1 MSPQSDRDERLA
13 DMRSQGFSSDADLR
27 RLADAQQALWPQAA
41 WQDPAP
47 PRPGAVPR
55 YAELHCLTAFSFL
68 RGASEP
74 AELVERAVTL
84 GYDAL
89 AITDECSLAG
99 VVRAHK
105 QLRVM
110 REAAHHAL
118 KQAASDAGL
127 PDDDIDPPPLLKL
140 LIGSEF
146 LVRDDAGT
154 PRFKL
159 VLLAQNLNGYGNLS
173 QFITQLR
180 RASPV
185 KGEYTLHWRQ
195 LAPERLADCL
205 ALLVPPRDASDA
217 ELLAP
222 AHWLLKHFTGR
233 AWIAVELLRE
243 AGDAA
248 WLQRLQQLSAD
259 TALPLVAAGDVHFHV
274 RSRKALQDVMT
285 ATRLGRPVAACG
297 FDLQPNAERHLR
309 TRQRIAQICP
319 PELLAETLNVAAR
332 CSFRL
337 DEISYQYPSEVV
349 PAGVPALQHLRN
361 LTYAGAAKRWPP
373 AGGGVPDKWKRRIE
387 HELALIEEMGYEHYF
402 LTVADIVDHARGLNI
417 LCQGRGSAANSVVC
431 YCLHITS
438 VDPDRSTLLF
448 ERFISR
454 ERNEPPDIDVDF
466 EHERREEVIQHLY
479 AKYGRDRAALTA
491 VVTCYR
497 PKSAIRDV
505 GKALGFSEAQLDVMS
520 NDHSRWAT
528 QVLPEEHRDEL
539 LQQLRAQGI
548 EADDPRLQQLITLG
562 RQLNGLPRHLSQ
574 HVGGFVLTEGPLER
588 LVPIENATMKDR
600 SVIEWDKDDID
611 ELKMMKVDVLALG
624 MLSAI
629 RRCFELVN
637 DMRGSALD
645 LTIPDDD
652 APTYD
657 MICKADT
664 VGVFQIESRA
674 QMSMLPRLQPRKY
687 YDLVVEVAIVRPGPI
702 EGGMVHPY
710 LKNRLLPPD
719 QIKYPK
725 PELRAALERTCGVPI
740 FQEQV
745 MQIAMIAAG
754 FSAGEADELRR
765 AMAAWKRPGV
775 LDKYYDKVIAGMR
788 RNGYEDDFA
797 ERIFKQIKGFQ
808 SYGFPE
814 SHAASFALLTY
825 VSAWLKCH
833 EPAAFLC
840 ALLNSQPLGFYTPS
854 QLVQD
859 ARRHDV
865 EVRPID
871 VNHSR
876 SDSTLE
882 PRPGQPQPQ
891 PQPQP
896 HPQPRSGARV
906 GTASE
911 RDCEQPA
918 VRLGLRMVSGLGA
931 EAALRIE
938 AARER
943 DGPFAHPQDLALR
956 ARLTQQDM
964 QQLAAADALTS
975 LAGHRRQQVWQA
987 SALHAMPALLQG
999 SLLPEDELALPEA
1012 AEGEEVLWDYAATG
1026 LTLRRHPLALLRPRL
1041 ARDGWLSA
1049 RQLDDLKSGRR
1060 ARACGIVTGR
1070 QKPQTAKGTLF
1081 VTLEDETG
1089 NVQVIVWPAVY
1100 EEHRNTI
1107 LGARLLAVEGE
1118 WQRGDGGV
1126 RHLLAKGFTN
1136 LNALLGRLQTESR
1149 DFR

>member
-1 MSPQSDRDERLA
+1 MTPPLSDRDERLA
-13 DMRSQGFSSDADLR
+13 LLRQQGIHSDAELR
-27 RLADAQQALWPQAA
+27 RQADGERASAAIPQRG
-41 WQDPAP
+41 DIS
-47 PRPGAVPR
+47 R
-55 YAELHCLTAFSFL
+55 YAELHCLSAFSFL

-74 AELVERAVTL
+74 AELVERAVEL
-84 GYDAL
+84 GYEAL

-105 QLRVM
+105 QLREM
-110 REAAHHAL
+110 REAALHQL
-118 KQAASDAGL
+118 KEEAKEAGL
-127 PDDDIDPPPLLKL
+127 PDDDIERPQLMQL

-146 LVRDDAGT
+146 LVRDDTGT

-159 VLLAQNLNGYGNLS
+159 VLIAQNLNGYGNLC
-173 QFITQLR
+173 QFITRLR

-195 LAPERLADCL
+195 FAPEKLADCL
-205 ALLVPPRDASDA
+205 ALLVLPREAPDA
-217 ELLAP
+217 ELAP
-222 AHWLLKHFTGR
+222 AAHWVLRHFAGR

-243 AGDAA
+243 ASDAL
-248 WLQRLQQLSAD
+248 WLQRLQALSEE
-259 TALPLVAAGDVHFHV
+259 TALPLVAAGDAHFHV

-285 ATRLGRPVAACG
+285 ATRLGRTVADCG

-309 TRQRIAQICP
+309 SRYRVSRIY
-319 PELLAETLNVAAR
+319 PEELMRETLQVAAR
-332 CSFRL
+332 CDFSL
-337 DEISYQYPSEVV
+337 NEIKYQYPSEVV
-349 PAGVPALQHLRN
+349 PAGVTAAQHLRS
-361 LTYAGAAKRWPP
+361 LTYAGAEKRWPWNEH
-373 AGGGVPDKWKRRIE
+373 GVGGVPDKWKARIE
-387 HELALIEEMGYEHYF
+387 QELALIEELGYEHYF
-402 LTVADIVDHARGLNI
+402 LTVGEVVEYARSLKI
-417 LCQGRGSAANSVVC
+417 LCQGRGSAANSIVC
-431 YCLHITS
+431 YCLHVTS

-479 AKYGRDRAALTA
+479 EKYGRDRAALTA
-491 VVTCYR
+491 VVICYR

-505 GKALGFSEAQLDVMS
+505 GKALGFTEEQLDVMS
-520 NDHSRWAT
+520 QDHSGWST
-528 QVLPEEHRDEL
+528 QVLPEEHRVEL
-539 LQQLRAQGI
+539 LQKLGLP
-548 EADDPRLQQLITLG
+548 EDDPRLQQLITLG

-624 MLSAI
+624 MLTAI
-629 RRCFELVN
+629 QKCFALVN
-637 DMRGSALD
+637 RMRGTSID
-645 LTIPDDD
+645 LTIPDNDT
-652 APTYD
+652 ATYD

-710 LKNRLLPPD
+710 LKNRALPPD

-725 PELRAALERTCGVPI
+725 EALKEALERTCGVPI

-745 MQIAMIAAG
+745 MQVAMIAAG
-754 FSAGEADELRR
+754 FTATEADGLRR

-775 LDKYYDKVIAGMR
+775 LDKYYDKVIKGMR
-788 RNGYEDDFA
+788 ERGYEDAFA
-797 ERIFKQIKGFQ
+797 EQIFSQIKGFS

-825 VSAWLKCH
+825 VSSWLKCH

-859 ARRHDV
+859 ARRHKV
-865 EVRPID
+865 EVRAID
-871 VNHSR
+871 VNHSHR
-876 SDSTLE
+876 DSTLE
-882 PRPGQPQPQ
+882 YSDGE
-891 PQPQP
+891 
-896 HPQPRSGARV
+896 H
-906 GTASE
+906 
-911 RDCEQPA
+911 QPA
-918 VRLGLRMVSGLGA
+918 VRLGLRLVSGLGD
-931 EAALRIE
+931 EAADRIE
-938 AARER
+938 KARAR
-943 DGPFAHPQDLALR
+943 DGEFAHPQDLAFR

-987 SALHAMPALLQG
+987 SALHAMPELLQG
-999 SLLPEDELALPEA
+999 SLLPEDDLALPAA
-1012 AEGEEVLWDYAATG
+1012 AEDEEVLWDYAATG

-1041 ARDGWLSA
+1041 AKQGLLSA
-1049 RQLDDLKSGRR
+1049 QQLDGVKSGRR
-1060 ARACGIVTGR
+1060 AKACGIVTGR

-1089 NVQVIVWPAVY
+1089 NVQVIVWPKVY
-1100 EEHRNTI
+1100 EEHRGTI
-1107 LGARLLAVEGE
+1107 LGARLLAVEGV
-1118 WQRGDGGV
+1118 WQRGDGDV
-1126 RHLLAKGFTN
+1126 RHLLAQGFKN
-1136 LNALLGRLQTESR
+1136 LNPLLGRLPTESR

>member
-1 MSPQSDRDERLA
+1 MSPPQSDRDERLQELRRLGFESDA
-13 DMRSQGFSSDADLR
+13 DMRRAVRAVDALQPSFEPHDR
-27 RLADAQQALWPQAA
+27 ARPTE
-41 WQDPAP
+41 PP
-47 PRPGAVPR
+47 PRELPR

-74 AELVERAVTL
+74 QELVERAVTQ
-84 GYDAL
+84 GYEAL

-105 QLRVM
+105 QLREM

-118 KQAASDAGL
+118 KVAAKEAGEPDA
-127 PDDDIDPPPLLKL
+127 DIEQPQLMKL

-159 VLLAQNLNGYGNLS
+159 VLIAQNLNGYGNLS
-173 QFITQLR
+173 QFITRLR

-195 LAPERLADCL
+195 IAPETLVDCL
-205 ALLVPPRDASDA
+205 ALLVLPREAIDA
-217 ELLAP
+217 ELAAP
-222 AHWLLKHFTGR
+222 AHWALRHFAGR
-233 AWIAVELLRE
+233 AWLAVELLRE
-243 AGDAA
+243 ASDAL
-248 WLQRLQQLSAD
+248 WLQRLQALSDD
-259 TALPLVAAGDVHFHV
+259 TALPLVATGDVHFHV

-285 ATRLGRPVAACG
+285 ATRLGRPVAECG

-309 TRQRIAQICP
+309 SRYRLSRIY
-319 PELLAETLNVAAR
+319 PEALMQETLHVAAR
-332 CSFRL
+332 CTFRL
-337 DEISYQYPSEVV
+337 DEIKYQYPSEVV
-349 PAGVPALQHLRN
+349 PAGVTAAKHLRD
-361 LTYAGAAKRWPP
+361 LTYAGACKRWPWDK
-373 AGGGVPDKWKRRIE
+373 GGVPDKWKARIE
-387 HELALIEEMGYEHYF
+387 HELTLIEELGYEHYF
-402 LTVADIVDHARGLNI
+402 LTVANIVAFARSIKI
-417 LCQGRGSAANSVVC
+417 LCQGRGSAANSIVC
-431 YCLHITS
+431 YCLHVTS

-479 AKYGRDRAALTA
+479 EKYGRNRAALTA
-491 VVTCYR
+491 VVICYR

-505 GKALGFSEAQLDVMS
+505 GKALGFSEEQLEVMS
-520 NDHSRWAT
+520 NDHSGWST
-528 QVLPEEHRDEL
+528 QVLPAEHRMAL
-539 LQQLRAQGI
+539 LQKLGLP
-548 EADDPRLQQLITLG
+548 EDDPRLQQLITLG

-574 HVGGFVLTEGPLER
+574 HVGGFVLTQDPLER
-588 LVPIENATMKDR
+588 LVPIENATMENR

-629 RRCFELVN
+629 RRCFDLVN
-637 DMRGSALD
+637 PLRGTAID

-652 APTYD
+652 KATYD

-664 VGVFQIESRA
+664 IGVFQIESRA
-674 QMSMLPRLQPRKY
+674 QMSMLPRLQPRNY
-687 YDLVVEVAIVRPGPI
+687 YDLVIEVAIVRPGPI
-702 EGGMVHPY
+702 EGGMVHPF
-710 LKNRLLPPD
+710 LKNRLLPKD

-725 PELRAALERTCGVPI
+725 EELKDALDRTCGVPI

-775 LDKYYDKVIAGMR
+775 LDKYYDKVVSGMR
-788 RNGYEDDFA
+788 KNGYEDAFA
-797 ERIFKQIKGFQ
+797 ESIFRQIKGFS

-825 VSAWLKCH
+825 VSSWLKCH

-865 EVRPID
+865 DVRSID
-871 VNHSR
+871 VNHSDK
-876 SDSTLE
+876 DSTLE
-882 PRPGQPQPQ
+882 LRPGQ
-891 PQPQP
+891 
-896 HPQPRSGARV
+896 H
-906 GTASE
+906 
-911 RDCEQPA
+911 QPA
-918 VRLGLRMVSGLGA
+918 VRLGLRLVSGLGDDAA
-931 EAALRIE
+931 ERIE
-938 AARER
+938 KARRR
-943 DGPFAHPQDLALR
+943 DGGFAHPQDLALR

-987 SALHAMPALLQG
+987 SALHAMPTLLQG
-999 SLLPEDELALPEA
+999 SLLPEDDLALPAA

-1041 ARDGWLSA
+1041 AKQGLLTA
-1049 RQLDDLKSGRR
+1049 AQLDKLKSGRR

-1089 NVQVIVWPAVY
+1089 NVQVIVWPKVY
-1100 EEHRNTI
+1100 EEHRSTI
-1107 LGARLLAVEGE
+1107 LGARLLAVDGV
-1118 WQRGDGGV
+1118 WQRGDGDV
-1126 RHLLAKGFTN
+1126 RHLLAQGFEN
-1136 LNALLGRLQTESR
+1136 LNPLLGRLPTESR

>member
-1 MSPQSDRDERLA
+1 MSARARPADGPPPEPRD
-13 DMRSQGFSSDADLR
+13 
-27 RLADAQQALWPQAA
+27 AA
-41 WQDPAP
+41 
-47 PRPGAVPR
+47 RTGELPR

-74 AELVERAVTL
+74 QELVERAIAQ
-84 GYDAL
+84 GYEAL

-105 QLRVM
+105 QLREM
-110 REAAHHAL
+110 REAA
-118 KQAASDAGL
+118 QAEGAEPVTL
-127 PDDDIDPPPLLKL
+127 QL

-146 LVRDDAGT
+146 LVRDDAGQ

-159 VLLAQNLNGYGNLS
+159 VLIAQNLNGYGNLS
-173 QFITQLR
+173 QLITRLR

-195 LAPERLADCL
+195 LAPETLADCL
-205 ALLVPPRDASDA
+205 ALLVLPREASDA

-222 AHWLLKHFTGR
+222 AQWALQHFTGR
-233 AWIAVELLRE
+233 AWLAVELLRE

-248 WLQRLQQLSAD
+248 WLQRLQALSDA

-285 ATRLGRPVAACG
+285 ATRLGRTVADCG

-309 TRQRIAQICP
+309 SRYRLSRIYP
-319 PELLAETLNVAAR
+319 PELMGQALQVAAR
-332 CSFRL
+332 CSFSL
-337 DEISYQYPSEVV
+337 NEISYRYPSEVV
-349 PAGVPALQHLRN
+349 PPGRTPRQHLRE
-361 LTYAGAAKRWPP
+361 LTYAGAEKRWPWGP
-373 AGGGVPDKWKRRIE
+373 DGVGGVPDEWKHRIE
-387 HELALIEEMGYEHYF
+387 HELALIEELGYEHYF
-402 LTVADIVDHARGLNI
+402 LTVADIVQFARDRLI
-417 LCQGRGSAANSVVC
+417 LCQGRGSAANSIVC
-431 YCLHITS
+431 YCLHVTS
-438 VDPDRSTLLF
+438 VDPGRSTLLF

-466 EHERREEVIQHLY
+466 EHERREEVIQYLY
-479 AKYGRDRAALTA
+479 EKYGRDRAALTA
-491 VVTCYR
+491 VVICYR

-505 GKALGFSEAQLDVMS
+505 GKALGFSEAQLEVMS
-520 NDHSRWAT
+520 SDHSGWST
-528 QVLPEEHRDEL
+528 QVLPEEHRAAL
-539 LQQLRAQGI
+539 LQKLGLPD
-548 EADDPRLQQLITLG
+548 DDPRLQQLITLA

-588 LVPIENATMKDR
+588 LVPIENATMENR

-629 RRCFELVN
+629 RRCFDLVN
-637 DMRGSALD
+637 RLRGTAID
-645 LTIPDDD
+645 LTIPDNDE
-652 APTYD
+652 ATYD

-674 QMSMLPRLQPRKY
+674 QMSMLPRLKPRCY
-687 YDLVVEVAIVRPGPI
+687 YDLVIEVAIVRPGPI

-710 LKNRLLPPD
+710 LKNRLLPAD
-719 QIKYPK
+719 QIEYPK
-725 PELRAALERTCGVPI
+725 DELKKALERTCGVPI

-775 LDKYYDKVIAGMR
+775 LDKYYDKVVSGMR
-788 RNGYEDDFA
+788 RNGYEDAFA
-797 ERIFKQIKGFQ
+797 ESIFRQIKGFS

-825 VSAWLKCH
+825 VSSWLKCH

-859 ARRHDV
+859 ARRHHV
-865 EVRPID
+865 EVRPVD
-871 VNHSR
+871 VNHSDR
-876 SDSTLE
+876 DSTLE
-882 PRPGQPQPQ
+882 LRPG
-891 PQPQP
+891 
-896 HPQPRSGARV
+896 
-906 GTASE
+906 E
-911 RDCEQPA
+911 RQPA
-918 VRLGLRMVSGLGA
+918 VRLGLRLASGLGD

-938 AARER
+938 HARQQGGR
-943 DGPFAHPQDLALR
+943 FLHPQDLAYR
-956 ARLTQQDM
+956 AGLSQQDM
-964 QQLAAADALTS
+964 QLLAAADALTS

-987 SALHAMPALLQG
+987 SALHAMPQLLQG
-999 SLLPEDELALPEA
+999 SLLPEDDLELPAA

-1041 ARDGWLSA
+1041 AKQGLLSA
-1049 RQLDDLKSGRR
+1049 RQLDTVKAGRH
-1060 ARACGIVTGR
+1060 AKACGIVTGR

-1089 NVQVIVWPAVY
+1089 NVQVIVWPKVY
-1100 EEHRNTI
+1100 EEHRSTI
-1107 LGARLLAVEGE
+1107 LGARLLAVEGV
-1118 WQRGDGGV
+1118 WQRGDGDV
-1126 RHLLAKGFTN
+1126 RHLLARGFRN
-1136 LNALLGRLQTESR
+1136 LSPLLGRLQTESR

>member
-1 MSPQSDRDERLA
+1 MTPPMSDRDERLA
-13 DMRSQGFSSDADLR
+13 MLREQGIASEADLR
-27 RLADAQQALWPQAA
+27 RAADGWQRAQ
-41 WQDPAP
+41 
-47 PRPGAVPR
+47 PGSRTDVPR
-55 YAELHCLTAFSFL
+55 YAELHCLSAFSFL

-74 AELVERAVTL
+74 AELVERACDL
-84 GYDAL
+84 GYEAL

-105 QLRVM
+105 QLREM

-118 KQAASDAGL
+118 KEVAREAGQTE
-127 PDDDIDPPPLLKL
+127 DDIAQPQLMQL

-146 LVRDDAGT
+146 LVRDDTGT

-173 QFITQLR
+173 QFITRLR

-195 LAPERLADCL
+195 ISPEKLSDCL
-205 ALLVPPRDASDA
+205 ALLVLPREAPDA
-217 ELLAP
+217 ELAP
-222 AHWLLKHFTGR
+222 AAHWVLRHFAGR

-243 AGDAA
+243 ASDAL
-248 WLQRLQQLSAD
+248 WLQRLQALSEE

-285 ATRLGRPVAACG
+285 ATCLGRTVAECG

-309 TRQRIAQICP
+309 SRYRISQIYP
-319 PELLAETLNVAAR
+319 QALMRETTQVAAR
-332 CSFRL
+332 CTFSL
-337 DEISYQYPSEVV
+337 NEISYRYPSEVV
-349 PAGVPALQHLRN
+349 PAGRTPRQHLRD
-361 LTYAGAAKRWPP
+361 LTYAGAYKRWPE
-373 AGGGVPDKWKRRIE
+373 AKGGVPDKFKRRIE
-387 HELALIEEMGYEHYF
+387 DELELIEELAYEHYF
-402 LTVADIVDHARGLNI
+402 LTVADVVDFARSIGI

-431 YCLHITS
+431 YCLHVTS

-479 AKYGRDRAALTA
+479 KKYGRDRAALTA
-491 VVTCYR
+491 VVICYR

-505 GKALGFSEAQLDVMS
+505 GKALGFSEAQLEVMS
-520 NDHSRWAT
+520 NDHSGWST
-528 QVLPEEHRDEL
+528 QVLPEEHRIEL
-539 LQQLRAQGI
+539 LQQLGLPD
-548 EADDPRLQQLITLG
+548 DDPRLQQLITLG

-574 HVGGFVLTEGPLER
+574 HVGGFVLTQGSLER

-629 RRCFELVN
+629 RRCFDLVN
-637 DMRGSALD
+637 PMRGTAID
-645 LTIPDDD
+645 LTIPDNDT
-652 APTYD
+652 ATYD

-664 VGVFQIESRA
+664 IGVFQIESRA
-674 QMSMLPRLQPRKY
+674 QMSMLPRLKPRDY

-710 LKNRLLPPD
+710 LKNRALPAD
-719 QIKYPK
+719 QVEYPS
-725 PELRAALERTCGVPI
+725 EALKEALWRTRGVPI

-745 MQIAMIAAG
+745 MQVAMIAAG
-754 FSAGEADELRR
+754 FSAGEADQLRR

-775 LDKYYDKVIAGMR
+775 LEKYYDKVVKGMR
-788 RNGYEDDFA
+788 ERGYEDAFA
-797 ERIFKQIKGFQ
+797 ERIFSQIKGFS

-825 VSAWLKCH
+825 VSSWLKCH

-854 QLVQD
+854 QLIQD
-859 ARRHDV
+859 ARRHEV
-865 EVRPID
+865 EVRAID
-871 VNHSR
+871 VNHSNK
-876 SDSTLE
+876 DSTLE
-882 PRPGQPQPQ
+882 PRPGE
-891 PQPQP
+891 
-896 HPQPRSGARV
+896 H
-906 GTASE
+906 
-911 RDCEQPA
+911 QPA
-918 VRLGLRMVSGLGA
+918 VRLGLRLVGGLGD
-931 EAALRIE
+931 EAAERIE
-938 AARER
+938 QARAR
-943 DGPFAHPQDLALR
+943 DGEFAHPQDLAFR

-987 SALHAMPALLQG
+987 SALHAMPELLQG
-999 SLLPEDELALPEA
+999 SLLPEDDLELPAA

-1041 ARDGWLSA
+1041 SKQGLLSA
-1049 RQLDDLKSGRR
+1049 QQLDAVKSGRR
-1060 ARACGIVTGR
+1060 AKACGIVTGR

-1089 NVQVIVWPAVY
+1089 NVQVIVWPKVY

-1107 LGARLLAVEGE
+1107 LGARLLAVEGV
-1118 WQRGDGGV
+1118 WQRGDGDV
-1126 RHLLAKGFTN
+1126 RHLLAQGFTN
-1136 LNALLGRLQTESR
+1136 LNPLLGRLPTESR
-1149 DFR
+1149 DFK

>member
-1 MSPQSDRDERLA
+1 MSPPQSDRDEHLYELRRLGFASDA
-13 DMRSQGFSSDADLR
+13 DMRR
-27 RLADAQQALWPQAA
+27 VADAQAFDASAA
-41 WQDPAP
+41 PRPPARPGEPP
-47 PRPGAVPR
+47 PRELPR

-74 AELVERAVTL
+74 AELVERAVTQ
-84 GYDAL
+84 GYEAL

-105 QLRVM
+105 QLREM

-118 KQAASDAGL
+118 KETANEAGEPVDTIEQPQL
-127 PDDDIDPPPLLKL
+127 MKL

-146 LVRDDAGT
+146 LVRDDTGT

-159 VLLAQNLNGYGNLS
+159 VLIAQNLNGYGNLS
-173 QFITQLR
+173 QFITRLR

-185 KGEYTLHWRQ
+185 KGEYTLYFRQ
-195 LAPERLADCL
+195 LAPEKLADCL
-205 ALLVPPRDASDA
+205 ALLVLPREASDA
-217 ELLAP
+217 ELMTP
-222 AHWLLKHFTGR
+222 AHWVLRHFAGR
-233 AWIAVELLRE
+233 AWLAVELLRE
-243 AGDAA
+243 ASDAL
-248 WLQRLQQLSAD
+248 WLQRLQALSDA

-285 ATRLGRPVAACG
+285 ATRLGRTVADCG

-309 TRQRIAQICP
+309 SRTRLAQLCP
-319 PELLAETLNVAAR
+319 SALMAETLHVAAR
-332 CSFRL
+332 CTFSLNQIR
-337 DEISYQYPSEVV
+337 YQYPSEVV
-349 PAGVPALQHLRN
+349 PAGVTPRQHLRH
-361 LTYAGAAKRWPP
+361 LTDEGARKRWPQ
-373 AGGGVPDKWKRRIE
+373 GTPDKWRARIE
-387 HELALIEEMGYEHYF
+387 HELALIEDLGYEHYF
-402 LTVADIVDHARGLNI
+402 LTVADVVAFARGIGI
-417 LCQGRGSAANSVVC
+417 LCQGRGSAANSIVC
-431 YCLHITS
+431 YCLHVTS

-479 AKYGRDRAALTA
+479 DKYGRDRAALTA
-491 VVTCYR
+491 VVICYR

-505 GKALGFSEAQLDVMS
+505 GKALGFSEAQLEIMS
-520 NDHSRWAT
+520 KDHSGWPG
-528 QVLPEEHRDEL
+528 QVLPEDHRVAL
-539 LQQLRAQGI
+539 LQQLGLLGLH
-548 EADDPRLQQLITLG
+548 EDDPRLQQLITLA

-574 HVGGFVLTEGPLER
+574 HVGGFVLTAGVLER
-588 LVPIENATMKDR
+588 LVPIENASMKDR

-611 ELKMMKVDVLALG
+611 ELKLMKVDVLALG
-624 MLSAI
+624 MLTAI
-629 RRCFELVN
+629 KKCFDLVN
-637 DMRGSALD
+637 PLRGTAID
-645 LTIPDDD
+645 LTIPDNDT
-652 APTYD
+652 ATYD

-674 QMSMLPRLQPRKY
+674 QMSMLPRLQPRTY

-710 LKNRLLPPD
+710 LKNRALPED
-719 QIKYPK
+719 QVEYPS
-725 PELRAALERTCGVPI
+725 EALKEALWRTRGVPI

-745 MQIAMIAAG
+745 MQVAMIAAG

-775 LDKYYDKVIAGMR
+775 LEKYYDKVVDGMR
-788 RNGYEDDFA
+788 ARGYTDDFA
-797 ERIFKQIKGFQ
+797 KRIFDQIKGFS

-825 VSAWLKCH
+825 VSSWLKCH

-859 ARRHDV
+859 ARRHQV

-876 SDSTLE
+876 HDSTLE
-882 PRPGQPQPQ
+882 L
-891 PQPQP
+891 
-896 HPQPRSGARV
+896 
-906 GTASE
+906 
-911 RDCEQPA
+911 RDGEHQPA
-918 VRLGLRMVSGLGA
+918 VRLGLRLVSGLGK
-931 EAALRIE
+931 EAALRI
-938 AARER
+938 AAAHVQS
-943 DGPFAHPQDLALR
+943 PFIHPQDLAHR
-956 ARLTQQDM
+956 AHLTQADM
-964 QQLAAADALTS
+964 QHLAAADALTS

-987 SALHAMPALLQG
+987 SALHSMPALLQG

-1041 ARDGWLSA
+1041 SRQGLLSA
-1049 RQLDDLKSGRR
+1049 KQLDAIKSGRR
-1060 ARACGIVTGR
+1060 AKACGIVTGR

-1089 NVQVIVWPAVY
+1089 NVQVIVWPQVY
-1100 EEHRNTI
+1100 EEHRSTI
-1107 LGARLLAVEGE
+1107 LGARLLAVEGV
-1118 WQRGDGGV
+1118 WQRGDGDV
-1126 RHLLAKGFTN
+1126 RHLLAQGFRN
-1136 LNALLGRLQTESR
+1136 LNPWLGRLPTESR

>member
-1 MSPQSDRDERLA
+1 MSPPQSDRDEHLHELRQL
-13 DMRSQGFSSDADLR
+13 GFSSDAER
-27 RLADAQQALWPQAA
+27 RRVADARAPGASPA
-41 WQDPAP
+41 SAPRGPARPGDPAP
-47 PRPGAVPR
+47 RELPR

-74 AELVERAVTL
+74 AELVERAVTQ
-84 GYDAL
+84 GYEAL

-105 QLRVM
+105 QLREM
-110 REAAHHAL
+110 REAAHHTL
-118 KQAASDAGL
+118 KEAAEEAGH
-127 PDDDIDPPPLLKL
+127 PADDIEQPQLLQL

-159 VLLAQNLNGYGNLS
+159 VLIAQNLNGYGNLS
-173 QFITQLR
+173 QFITRLR

-195 LAPERLADCL
+195 IAPETLADCL
-205 ALLVPPRDASDA
+205 ALLVLPREAGDA
-217 ELLAP
+217 ELAAP
-222 AHWLLKHFTGR
+222 AHWALRHFAGR
-233 AWIAVELLRE
+233 AWLAVELLRE
-243 AGDAA
+243 AGDAL
-248 WLQRLQQLSAD
+248 WLQRLQALSDA

-285 ATRLGRPVAACG
+285 ATRLGRTVADCG

-309 TRQRIAQICP
+309 SRYRISQLCTAA
-319 PELLAETLNVAAR
+319 LMAETLNVAAR
-332 CSFRL
+332 CTFRL

-349 PAGVPALQHLRN
+349 PAGVTAARHLRD
-361 LTYAGAAKRWPP
+361 LTYAGAEKRWPWDEH
-373 AGGGVPDKWKRRIE
+373 GVGGVPDKWKHRIE
-387 HELALIEEMGYEHYF
+387 HELALIEELGYEHYF
-402 LTVADIVDHARGLNI
+402 LTVADVVDFARSIKI
-417 LCQGRGSAANSVVC
+417 LCQGRGSAANSIVC
-431 YCLHITS
+431 YCLHVTS

-479 AKYGRDRAALTA
+479 EKYGRERAALTA
-491 VVTCYR
+491 VVICYR
-497 PKSAIRDV
+497 PKSAVRDV
-505 GKALGFSEAQLDVMS
+505 GKALGFSEEQLLILS
-520 NDHSRWAT
+520 KDHSGWPG
-528 QVLPEEHRDEL
+528 QVLPEDHRAAL
-539 LQQLRAQGI
+539 LQQLGLLGLK
-548 EADDPRLQQLITLG
+548 EDDPRLQQLITLG

-574 HVGGFVLTEGPLER
+574 HVGGFVLTQGLLER

-629 RRCFELVN
+629 RRCFDLVN
-637 DMRGSALD
+637 PLRGWAID
-645 LTIPDDD
+645 LTIPDNDT
-652 APTYD
+652 ATYD

-664 VGVFQIESRA
+664 IGVFQIESRA
-674 QMSMLPRLQPRKY
+674 QMSMLPRLRPRTY

-710 LKNRLLPPD
+710 LKNRALPED
-719 QIKYPK
+719 QVEYPS
-725 PELRAALERTCGVPI
+725 EALKEALWRTRGVPI

-745 MQIAMIAAG
+745 MQVAMIAAG

-775 LDKYYDKVIAGMR
+775 LEKYYDKVVDGMR
-788 RNGYEDDFA
+788 ERGYTDDFA
-797 ERIFKQIKGFQ
+797 KRIFDQIKGFS

-825 VSAWLKCH
+825 VSSWLKCH

-859 ARRHDV
+859 ARRHHV
-865 EVRPID
+865 EVRAID
-871 VNHSR
+871 VNHSGH
-876 SDSTLE
+876 DSALE
-882 PRPGQPQPQ
+882 LRPGQ
-891 PQPQP
+891 
-896 HPQPRSGARV
+896 HH
-906 GTASE
+906 
-911 RDCEQPA
+911 PA
-918 VRLGLRMVSGLGA
+918 VRLGLRLVSGLGQ
-931 EAALRIE
+931 EAAERIE
-938 AARER
+938 TARAG
-943 DGPFAHPQDLALR
+943 DGAFAHPQDLAFR

-964 QQLAAADALTS
+964 QHLAAADALTS

-987 SALHAMPALLQG
+987 SALHAMPVLLQG
-999 SLLPEDELALPEA
+999 SLLPEDDLELPAA

-1041 ARDGWLSA
+1041 AKQGLLSA
-1049 RQLDDLKSGRR
+1049 KQLDGVRSGRC
-1060 ARACGIVTGR
+1060 AKACGIVTGR

-1089 NVQVIVWPAVY
+1089 NVQVIVWPQVY
-1100 EEHRNTI
+1100 EEHRSTI
-1107 LGARLLAVEGE
+1107 LGARLLAVEGV
-1118 WQRGDGGV
+1118 WQRGDGDV
-1126 RHLLAKGFTN
+1126 RHLLARGFTN
-1136 LNALLGRLQTESR
+1136 LNPLLGRLPTESR

>member
-1 MSPQSDRDERLA
+1 MTLA
-13 DMRSQGFSSDADLR
+13 DSQA
-27 RLADAQQALWPQAA
+27 
-41 WQDPAP
+41 
-47 PRPGAVPR
+47 
-55 YAELHCLTAFSFL
+55 YAELHCLSAFSFL

-74 AELVERAVTL
+74 QELVERAVQM
-84 GYDAL
+84 GYTAL
-89 AITDECSLAG
+89 ALTDECSLAG

-105 QLRVM
+105 QLREM
-110 REAAHHAL
+110 REAA
-118 KQAASDAGL
+118 AAEGG
-127 PDDDIDPPPLLKL
+127 DPVTLKL

-159 VLLAQNLNGYGNLS
+159 VLIAQNLNGYGNLA
-173 QFITQLR
+173 QFITRLR

-185 KGEYTLHWRQ
+185 KGEYTLHFRQ
-195 LAPERLADCL
+195 IAPELLADCL
-205 ALLVPPRDASDA
+205 ALLVLPREAPDA
-217 ELLAP
+217 ELLGP
-222 AHWLLKHFTGR
+222 AQWALQHFTGR
-233 AWIAVELLRE
+233 AWLAVELLRE
-243 AGDAA
+243 ASDAL
-248 WLQRLQQLSAD
+248 WLQRLQTLSEA

-285 ATRLGRPVAACG
+285 ATRLGRTVADCG

-309 TRQRIAQICP
+309 SRYRLSRLVP
-319 PELLAETLNVAAR
+319 PELMAETLHVAAR
-332 CSFRL
+332 CDFSL
-337 DEISYQYPSEVV
+337 DEIRYCYPSEVV
-349 PAGVPALQHLRN
+349 PPGLTAAQHLRQ
-361 LTYAGAAKRWPP
+361 LTEAGAARRWPQGLTP
-373 AGGGVPDKWKRRIE
+373 ELRARIE
-387 HELALIEEMGYEHYF
+387 HELALIEDLGYEHYF
-402 LTVADIVDHARGLNI
+402 LTVADVVAFARSQAI

-431 YCLHITS
+431 YCLGVTS
-438 VDPDRSTLLF
+438 VNPEESTLLF

-479 AKYGRDRAALTA
+479 QKYGRDRAALTA
-491 VVTCYR
+491 VVICYR

-505 GKALGFSEAQLDVMS
+505 GKALGFSEAQIDLMS
-520 NDHSRWAT
+520 NDHSGWST
-528 QVLPEEHRDEL
+528 QVLPEEHRAEL
-539 LQQLRAQGI
+539 LQKLGLP
-548 EADDPRLQQLITLG
+548 EDDPRLLQLIALG

-588 LVPIENATMKDR
+588 LVPIENATMENR

-629 RRCFELVN
+629 RRCIDLVN
-637 DMRGSALD
+637 ALRGERWELA
-645 LTIPDDD
+645 TIPRECTR
-652 APTYD
+652 TYD
-657 MICKADT
+657 MICRADT

-674 QMSMLPRLQPRKY
+674 QMSMLPRLKPRCY
-687 YDLVVEVAIVRPGPI
+687 YDLVIEVAIVRPGPI

-710 LKNRLLPPD
+710 LKNRALPLDEVP
-719 QIKYPK
+719 YPSEALK
-725 PELRAALERTCGVPI
+725 AALWRTRGVPI

-745 MQIAMIAAG
+745 MQVAMIAAG
-754 FSAGEADELRR
+754 FSAGEADQLRR

-775 LDKYYDKVIAGMR
+775 LEKYYDKVVQGMR
-788 RNGYEDDFA
+788 ERGYTEDFA
-797 ERIFKQIKGFQ
+797 ESIFKQIKGFS

-825 VSAWLKCH
+825 ISCWLKCH

-859 ARRHDV
+859 ARRHHIDV
-865 EVRPID
+865 HPID
-871 VNHSR
+871 VNHSDK
-876 SDSTLE
+876 DSTLE
-882 PRPGQPQPQ
+882 PCALP
-891 PQPQP
+891 
-896 HPQPRSGARV
+896 A
-906 GTASE
+906 TASGE
-911 RDCEQPA
+911 RPQPA
-918 VRLGLRMVSGLGA
+918 VRLGLRLVSGLGD

-938 AARER
+938 RSR
-943 DGPFAHPQDLALR
+943 RTHGPFAHPQDLAHR
-956 ARLTQQDM
+956 ARLSQQDM

-987 SALHAMPALLQG
+987 SALHAVPELLQG
-999 SLLPEDELALPEA
+999 SLLPEDDLELPAA

-1041 ARDGWLSA
+1041 GKQGLLSA
-1049 RQLDDLKSGRR
+1049 RQLDAVKAGRY
-1060 ARACGIVTGR
+1060 AKACGIVTGR

-1089 NVQVIVWPAVY
+1089 NVQVIVWPQVY
-1100 EEHRNTI
+1100 EEHRSTI
-1107 LGARLLAVEGE
+1107 LGARLLAVEGI
-1118 WQRGDGGV
+1118 WQRGDGDV
-1126 RHLLAKGFTN
+1126 RHLLARGFKN
-1136 LNALLGRLQTESR
+1136 LNPLLGRLPTESR

>member
-1 MSPQSDRDERLA
+1 MSLGD
-13 DMRSQGFSSDADLR
+13 SQA
-27 RLADAQQALWPQAA
+27 
-41 WQDPAP
+41 
-47 PRPGAVPR
+47 
-55 YAELHCLTAFSFL
+55 YAELHCLSAFSFL

-74 AELVERAVTL
+74 QELVERAVQM
-84 GYDAL
+84 GYAAL
-89 AITDECSLAG
+89 ALTDECSLAG

-105 QLRVM
+105 QLREM
-110 REAAHHAL
+110 REAA
-118 KQAASDAGL
+118 AAEGV
-127 PDDDIDPPPLLKL
+127 DPVTMQL

-146 LVRDDAGT
+146 LVRDDAGA

-173 QFITQLR
+173 QFITRLR

-195 LAPERLADCL
+195 LAPERLTDCL
-205 ALLVPPRDASDA
+205 ALLVLPREAPDA

-222 AHWLLKHFTGR
+222 AQWALQHFTGR
-233 AWIAVELLRE
+233 AWLAVELLRE
-243 AGDAA
+243 ASDAL
-248 WLQRLQQLSAD
+248 WLQRLQALSEA

-285 ATRLGRPVAACG
+285 ATRLGRTVADCG

-309 TRQRIAQICP
+309 SRYRLSRVYP
-319 PELLAETLNVAAR
+319 PALLAETLHVAAR
-332 CSFRL
+332 CQFSL
-337 DEISYQYPSEVV
+337 DEIRYRYPSEVV
-349 PAGVPALQHLRN
+349 PPGLSASQHLRQ
-361 LTYAGAAKRWPP
+361 LTEAGAARRWPQGLTP
-373 AGGGVPDKWKRRIE
+373 ELRARIE
-387 HELALIEEMGYEHYF
+387 HELTLIEELGYEHYF
-402 LTVADIVDHARGLNI
+402 LTVADVVAFARSKLI

-431 YCLHITS
+431 YCLGVTS
-438 VDPDRSTLLF
+438 VNPEESTLLF

-479 AKYGRDRAALTA
+479 QKYGRDRAALTA
-491 VVTCYR
+491 VVICYR

-505 GKALGFSEAQLDVMS
+505 GKALGFSEAQLEVMS
-520 NDHSRWAT
+520 NDHSGWST
-528 QVLPEEHRDEL
+528 QVLPEEHRAAL
-539 LQQLRAQGI
+539 LDQLGLP
-548 EADDPRLQQLITLG
+548 ADDPRLLQLITLA

-588 LVPIENATMKDR
+588 LVPIENATMENR

-611 ELKMMKVDVLALG
+611 ELQMMKVDVLALG

-629 RRCFELVN
+629 RRCIDLVN
-637 DMRGSALD
+637 TLRGEHWELA
-645 LTIPDDD
+645 TIPRECSR
-652 APTYD
+652 TYD
-657 MICKADT
+657 MICRADT

-674 QMSMLPRLQPRKY
+674 QMSMLPRLKPRCY
-687 YDLVVEVAIVRPGPI
+687 YDLVIEVAIVRPGPI

-710 LKNRLLPPD
+710 LKNRALPEHEVP
-719 QIKYPK
+719 YPSEALK
-725 PELRAALERTCGVPI
+725 AALWRTRGVPI

-745 MQIAMIAAG
+745 MQVAMIAAG
-754 FSAGEADELRR
+754 FSAGEADQLRR

-775 LDKYYDKVIAGMR
+775 LEKYYDKVVQGMR
-788 RNGYEDDFA
+788 ERGYTDDFA
-797 ERIFKQIKGFQ
+797 ESIFKQIKGFS

-825 VSAWLKCH
+825 ISCWLKCH

-859 ARRHDV
+859 ARRHHI

-871 VNHSR
+871 VNHSDR
-876 SDSTLE
+876 DSTLE
-882 PRPGQPQPQ
+882 PDMLPVDARGERP
-891 PQPQP
+891 
-896 HPQPRSGARV
+896 
-906 GTASE
+906 
-911 RDCEQPA
+911 QPA
-918 VRLGLRMVSGLGA
+918 VRLGLRLVSGLGD

-938 AARER
+938 HARREQ
-943 DGPFAHPQDLALR
+943 GPFAHPQDLAHR

-987 SALHAMPALLQG
+987 SALHALPQLLQG
-999 SLLPEDELALPEA
+999 SLLPEDDLALPSA

-1026 LTLRRHPLALLRPRL
+1026 LTLRRHPLALLRPQL
-1041 ARDGWLSA
+1041 AKQGLLSA
-1049 RQLDDLKSGRR
+1049 RQLDAVKAGRY
-1060 ARACGIVTGR
+1060 AKACGIVTGR

-1089 NVQVIVWPAVY
+1089 NVQVIVWPKVY
-1100 EEHRNTI
+1100 EEHRSTI
-1107 LGARLLAVEGE
+1107 LGARLLAVEGL
-1118 WQRGDGGV
+1118 WQRGDGDV
-1126 RHLLAKGFTN
+1126 RHLLARGFKN
-1136 LNALLGRLQTESR
+1136 LNPLLGRLQTESR

>member
-1 MSPQSDRDERLA
+1 MRPALPGPRDER
-13 DMRSQGFSSDADLR
+13 
-27 RLADAQQALWPQAA
+27 PAA
-41 WQDPAP
+41 PS
-47 PRPGAVPR
+47 RPGIPPGAEGQG
-55 YAELHCLTAFSFL
+55 YAELHCLSAFSFL

-74 AELVERAVTL
+74 QELVERAVQM
-84 GYDAL
+84 GYAAL
-89 AITDECSLAG
+89 ALTDECSLAG

-105 QLRVM
+105 QLREM
-110 REAAHHAL
+110 REAA
-118 KQAASDAGL
+118 AAEGG
-127 PDDDIDPPPLLKL
+127 DPVTLQL

-159 VLLAQNLNGYGNLS
+159 VLIAQNLHGYGNLS
-173 QFITQLR
+173 QFITRLR

-185 KGEYTLHWRQ
+185 KGEYTLYFRQ
-195 LAPERLADCL
+195 LAPELLTDCL
-205 ALLVPPRDASDA
+205 ALLVLPREAPDA

-222 AHWLLKHFTGR
+222 AQWALQHFTGR
-233 AWIAVELLRE
+233 AWLAVELLRE
-243 AGDAA
+243 ASDAL
-248 WLQRLQQLSAD
+248 WLQRLQALSEA

-285 ATRLGRPVAACG
+285 ATRLGRTVAECG

-309 TRQRIAQICP
+309 SRYRLSRVYP
-319 PELLAETLNVAAR
+319 PELMAETLHVAAR
-332 CSFRL
+332 CHFSL
-337 DEISYQYPSEVV
+337 DEIRYCYPSEVV
-349 PAGVPALQHLRN
+349 PAGLTAAQHLRQ
-361 LTYAGAAKRWPP
+361 LTEAGMARRWPQGLTP
-373 AGGGVPDKWKRRIE
+373 ELRARIE
-387 HELALIEEMGYEHYF
+387 HELALIEELGYEHYF
-402 LTVADIVDHARGLNI
+402 LTVADVVAFARSQDI

-431 YCLHITS
+431 YCLGVTS
-438 VDPDRSTLLF
+438 VNPEESTLLF

-479 AKYGRDRAALTA
+479 QKYGRDRAALTA
-491 VVTCYR
+491 VVICYR

-505 GKALGFSEAQLDVMS
+505 GKALGFSEAQLEVMS
-520 NDHSRWAT
+520 SDHSGWST
-528 QVLPEEHRDEL
+528 QVLPEEHRAAL
-539 LQQLRAQGI
+539 LAQLGLA
-548 EADDPRLQQLITLG
+548 EDDPRLLQLIALG

-588 LVPIENATMKDR
+588 LVPIENATMENR

-629 RRCFELVN
+629 RRCIDLVN
-637 DMRGSALD
+637 TLRGERWELA
-645 LTIPDDD
+645 TIPRECTQ
-652 APTYD
+652 TYD
-657 MICKADT
+657 MICRADT

-674 QMSMLPRLQPRKY
+674 QMSMLPRLKPRCY
-687 YDLVVEVAIVRPGPI
+687 YDLVIEVAIVRPGPI

-710 LKNRLLPPD
+710 LKNRALPENEVP
-719 QIKYPK
+719 YPSEALK
-725 PELRAALERTCGVPI
+725 AALWRTRGVPI

-745 MQIAMIAAG
+745 MQVAMIAAG
-754 FSAGEADELRR
+754 FSAGEADQLRR

-775 LDKYYDKVIAGMR
+775 LEKYYDKVVQGMR
-788 RNGYEDDFA
+788 ERGYTDDFA
-797 ERIFKQIKGFQ
+797 ESIFKQIKGFS

-825 VSAWLKCH
+825 ISCWLKCH

-859 ARRHDV
+859 ARRHRI
-865 EVRPID
+865 EVRAID
-871 VNHSR
+871 VNHSDK
-876 SDSTLE
+876 DSTLE
-882 PRPGQPQPQ
+882 PDASPLGTHGERP
-891 PQPQP
+891 
-896 HPQPRSGARV
+896 
-906 GTASE
+906 
-911 RDCEQPA
+911 QPA
-918 VRLGLRMVSGLGA
+918 VRLGLRLVSGLGD

-938 AARER
+938 RSRRAH
-943 DGPFAHPQDLALR
+943 GPFAHPQDLAHR
-956 ARLTQQDM
+956 AHLTQQDM

-987 SALHAMPALLQG
+987 SALHALPQLLQG
-999 SLLPEDELALPEA
+999 SLLPEDDLALPSA

-1026 LTLRRHPLALLRPRL
+1026 LTLRRHPLALLRPKL
-1041 ARDGWLSA
+1041 AKQGLLTA
-1049 RQLDDLKSGRR
+1049 RQLDAVKAGRY
-1060 ARACGIVTGR
+1060 AKACGIVTGR

-1089 NVQVIVWPAVY
+1089 NVQVIVWPKVY

-1107 LGARLLAVEGE
+1107 LGARLLAVEGI
-1118 WQRGDGGV
+1118 WQRGDGDV
-1126 RHLLAKGFTN
+1126 RHLLARGFRN
-1136 LNALLGRLQTESR
+1136 LNPLLGRLQTESR

>member
-1 MSPQSDRDERLA
+1 MT
-13 DMRSQGFSSDADLR
+13 
-27 RLADAQQALWPQAA
+27 
-41 WQDPAP
+41 P
-47 PRPGAVPR
+47 PLPR
-55 YAELHCLTAFSFL
+55 YAELHCLSAFSFL

-74 AELVERAVTL
+74 ADLVDRAVTL
-84 GYDAL
+84 GYEAL

-99 VVRAHK
+99 VVRAHA
-105 QLRVM
+105 QLRRL
-110 REAAHHAL
+110 READPD
-118 KQAASDAGL
+118 AA
-127 PDDDIDPPPLLKL
+127 PTRL

-146 LVRDDAGT
+146 LVRDDAGQA
-154 PRFKL
+154 RFKL
-159 VLLAQNLNGYGNLS
+159 VLIAQNLEGYGNLC
-173 QFITQLR
+173 QFITRLR
-180 RASPV
+180 RASPI
-185 KGEYTLHWRQ
+185 KGQYMLHWRQ
-195 LAPERLADCL
+195 IAPEQLADCL
-205 ALLVPPRDASDA
+205 ALLVLPREASEA
-217 ELLAP
+217 ELATP
-222 AHWLLKHFTGR
+222 AHWLLRHFSGR

-243 AGDAA
+243 AGDAS
-248 WLQRLQQLSAD
+248 WLQRMQALSAA

-285 ATRLGRPVAACG
+285 ATRLGRPVADCG
-297 FDLQPNAERHLR
+297 YDLQPNAERHLR
-309 TRQRIAQICP
+309 SRQRLAQIYP
-319 PELLAETLNVAAR
+319 AELMAETLNVAMR
-332 CSFRL
+332 CRFRL
-337 DEISYQYPSEVV
+337 DEIRYRYPSEVV
-349 PAGVPALQHLRN
+349 PPGVTAMQHLRAM
-361 LTYAGAAKRWPP
+361 TYEGSAGRWPN
-373 AGGGVPDKWKRRIE
+373 GLPDKWRARIE
-387 HELALIEEMGYEHYF
+387 YELQLIKELHYEHYF
-402 LTVADIVDHARGLNI
+402 LTVADTVRFARQKKI

-431 YCLHITS
+431 YCLGITS
-438 VDPDRSTLLF
+438 VDPEESTLLF

-491 VVTCYR
+491 VVICYR

-505 GKALGFSEAQLDVMS
+505 GKALGFSEEQLAVMS
-520 NDHSRWAT
+520 KDHSGWPG
-528 QVLPEEHRDEL
+528 QVLPEKHRTAL
-539 LQQLRAQGI
+539 LERLGLP
-548 EADDPRLQQLITLG
+548 ADDPRLQQLVTLG

-588 LVPIENATMKDR
+588 LVPIENATMANR

-629 RRCFELVN
+629 RRCFDLVHPLRGERYEL
-637 DMRGSALD
+637 A
-645 LTIPDDD
+645 TIPKDC
-652 APTYD
+652 AKTYD
-657 MICKADT
+657 MICAADT
-664 VGVFQIESRA
+664 IGVFQIESRA
-674 QMSMLPRLQPRKY
+674 QMSMLPRLRPRKY

-710 LKNRLLPPD
+710 LKNRALAPD

-725 PELRAALERTCGVPI
+725 EDLKEALERTFGVPI

-745 MQIAMIAAG
+745 MQVAMIAAG

-775 LDKYYDKVIAGMR
+775 LDKYYDKVITGMR
-788 RNGYEDDFA
+788 ARGYEDDFA
-797 ERIFKQIKGFQ
+797 ERIFSQIKGFQ

-825 VSAWLKCH
+825 VSSWLKCH

-865 EVRPID
+865 EVRAID
-871 VNHSR
+871 VNHSSR
-876 SDSTLE
+876 DSTLE
-882 PRPGQPQPQ
+882 PRPGQP
-891 PQPQP
+891 
-896 HPQPRSGARV
+896 H
-906 GTASE
+906 
-911 RDCEQPA
+911 PA
-918 VRLGLRMVSGLGA
+918 VRLGLRLVGGLGS
-931 EAALRIE
+931 EAADRIE
-938 AARER
+938 NTREQS
-943 DGPFAHPQDLALR
+943 GPFTHPQDLALR

-987 SALHAMPALLQG
+987 SALHAMPTLLQG
-999 SLLPEDELALPEA
+999 SLLPEDDLPLPAA
-1012 AEGEEVLWDYAATG
+1012 AESEEVLWDYAATG

-1041 ARDGWLSA
+1041 AREGWLTA
-1049 RQLDDLKSGRR
+1049 RQLDAVKSGRR

-1089 NVQVIVWPAVY
+1089 NVQVIVWNKIY
-1100 EEHRNTI
+1100 EEQRGTI
-1107 LGARLLAVEGE
+1107 LGARLLAVEGV
-1118 WQRGDGGV
+1118 WQRGDGDV
-1126 RHLLAKGFTN
+1126 RHLLAKRFTN
-1136 LNALLGRLQTESR
+1136 LNPLLGRLPTESR

>member
-1 MSPQSDRDERLA
+1 VSPPQSDRDERLQELH
-13 DMRSQGFSSDADLR
+13 RLGFASDADLR
-27 RLADAQQALWPQAA
+27 RAADGQV
-41 WQDPAP
+41 PAP
-47 PRPGAVPR
+47 QDGARPGALPR

-74 AELVERAVTL
+74 GELVARAVEL
-84 GYDAL
+84 GYEAL

-105 QLRVM
+105 QLREM
-110 REAAHHAL
+110 REAAHHDL
-118 KQAASDAGL
+118 KEAAKEAGL
-127 PDDDIDPPPLLKL
+127 PEDGIEQPALMKL

-159 VLLAQNLNGYGNLS
+159 VLIAQNLNGYGNLC
-173 QFITQLR
+173 QFITRLR

-185 KGEYTLHWRQ
+185 KGEYTLHFRQ
-195 LAPERLADCL
+195 LAPEALTDCL
-205 ALLVPPRDASDA
+205 ALLVLPREATDA

-222 AHWLLKHFTGR
+222 AQWALQHFTGR
-233 AWIAVELLRE
+233 AWLAVELLRE
-243 AGDAA
+243 ASDAL
-248 WLQRLQQLSAD
+248 WLQRLQALSEE

-285 ATRLGRPVAACG
+285 ATRLGRTVADCG

-309 TRQRIAQICP
+309 SRYRLSRLYPQALMQ
-319 PELLAETLNVAAR
+319 ESLQVAAR
-332 CSFRL
+332 CTFRL

-349 PAGVPALQHLRN
+349 PAGVTPREHLRR
-361 LTYAGAAKRWPP
+361 LTYAGAEKRWPWDEHGV
-373 AGGGVPDKWKRRIE
+373 GGMPDKWKHRIE
-387 HELALIEEMGYEHYF
+387 HELALIEELGYEHYF
-402 LTVADIVDHARGLNI
+402 LTVAEVVEFARSIKI
-417 LCQGRGSAANSVVC
+417 LCQGRGSAANSIVC
-431 YCLHITS
+431 YCLHVTS

-479 AKYGRDRAALTA
+479 EKYGRERAALTA
-491 VVTCYR
+491 VVICYR

-505 GKALGFSEAQLDVMS
+505 GKALGFSEEQLEIMS
-520 NDHSRWAT
+520 KDHSGWPG
-528 QVLPEEHRDEL
+528 QVLPEDHRAEL
-539 LQQLRAQGI
+539 LKQLGLP
-548 EADDPRLQQLITLG
+548 EDDPRLQQLITLG

-574 HVGGFVLTEGPLER
+574 HVGGFVLTEGLLER

-629 RRCFELVN
+629 RRCFDLVN
-637 DMRGSALD
+637 PLRGTAID
-645 LTIPDDD
+645 LTIPDNDT
-652 APTYD
+652 ATYD

-664 VGVFQIESRA
+664 IGVFQIESRA
-674 QMSMLPRLQPRKY
+674 QMSMLPRLLPRTY

-710 LKNRLLPPD
+710 LKNRALPED
-719 QIKYPK
+719 QVEYPS
-725 PELRAALERTCGVPI
+725 EALKEALWRTRGVPI

-754 FSAGEADELRR
+754 FTPGEADELRR

-775 LDKYYDKVIAGMR
+775 LDKYYSKVVNGMR
-788 RNGYEDDFA
+788 ARGYEDKFA
-797 ERIFKQIKGFQ
+797 EDIFRQIKGFS

-825 VSAWLKCH
+825 VSSWLKCH

-865 EVRPID
+865 EVRAID
-871 VNHSR
+871 VNHS
-876 SDSTLE
+876 SYDSSLE
-882 PRPGQPQPQ
+882 LRPGQ
-891 PQPQP
+891 
-896 HPQPRSGARV
+896 HH
-906 GTASE
+906 
-911 RDCEQPA
+911 PA
-918 VRLGLRMVSGLGA
+918 VRLGLRLVSGLGQ
-931 EAALRIE
+931 EAAERIGKAR
-938 AARER
+938 AA
-943 DGPFAHPQDLALR
+943 DGEFAHAQDLALR

-999 SLLPEDELALPEA
+999 SLLPEDDLELPAA

-1026 LTLRRHPLALLRPRL
+1026 LTLRRHPLALLRPNL
-1041 ARDGWLSA
+1041 AKRGLLSA
-1049 RQLDDLKSGRR
+1049 RQLDAVKSGRR
-1060 ARACGIVTGR
+1060 AKACGIVTGR

-1089 NVQVIVWPAVY
+1089 NVQVIVWNQVY
-1100 EEHRNTI
+1100 EDNRHTI
-1107 LGARLLAVEGE
+1107 LGARLLAVEGV
-1118 WQRGDGGV
+1118 WQRGDGDV
-1126 RHLLAKGFTN
+1126 RHLLAQKFTN
-1136 LNALLGRLQTESR
+1136 LNPLLGRLPTESR